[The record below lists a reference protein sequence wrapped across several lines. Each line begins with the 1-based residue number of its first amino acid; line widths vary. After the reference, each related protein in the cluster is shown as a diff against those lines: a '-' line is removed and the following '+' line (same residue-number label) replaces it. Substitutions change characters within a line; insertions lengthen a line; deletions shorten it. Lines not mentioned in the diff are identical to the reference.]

1 LENACSGVEIGD
13 INDAFEVDGD
23 TDDGFEVDVDGDG
36 ADDTHD
42 DEDAESIGDE
52 DA

>member
-13 INDAFEVDGD
+13 TDDAFEVDGD
-23 TDDGFEVDVDGDG
+23 SDG